1 MSRWTDE
8 ELRELVTLWP
18 TNSASEIAKRLHRLR
33 SAVRGKAVRLRQE
46 GLLPP
51 NLPKHF
57 DVNPSKR
64 PPPGPKPK
72 IMAETPPSVD
82 DSLAIKPCPILETD

>member
-18 TNSASEIAKRLHRLR
+18 TNTASELAKRLHRLC
-33 SAVRGKAVRLRQE
+33 SAVRGKAVRLREE

-51 NLPKHF
+51 NRSKHF
-57 DVNPSKR
+57 DVIPPKR
-64 PPPGPKPK
+64 RPGPKPK
-72 IMAETPPSVD
+72 IMAEAPPPSVD